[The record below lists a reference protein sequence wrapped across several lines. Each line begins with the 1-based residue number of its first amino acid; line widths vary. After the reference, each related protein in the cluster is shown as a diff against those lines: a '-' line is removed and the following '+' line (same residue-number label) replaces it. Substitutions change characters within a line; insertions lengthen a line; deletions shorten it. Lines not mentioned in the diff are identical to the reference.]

1 MTVSASQTS
10 LDLETSVKSK
20 TILNLGTSAKP
31 GDKNHWGELQAA
43 GRALAIAEAALQFD
57 GLSILITETAREA
70 SAQSRALAFFSAE
83 QDFPILNF
91 PDWETLPY
99 DIFSPHQ
106 DIVSARLQTLSN
118 LPNAQHALLIVPLP
132 TLMHRLAP
140 TDFIASRTF
149 SYQVGELLD
158 RDELQQQLSRAG
170 YNRVETVYEH
180 GEYAFR
186 GSLIDIYPMGAKQP
200 FRIDLL
206 DDEIES
212 LRLFDSES

>member
-1 MTVSASQTS
+1 MTVSASQTT
-10 LDLETSVKSK
+10 LDLEPSVKSK
-20 TILNLGTSAKP
+20 TILNLGASAKP

-43 GRALAIAEAALQFD
+43 GRALAIAEAALKFD

-83 QDFPILNF
+83 QYFPILSF

-158 RDELQQQLSRAG
+158 RDEAKTVIRYLELCRRFWKMGQGQIDTWVRSIR
-170 YNRVETVYEH
+170 ET
-180 GEYAFR
+180 GKTDFIPA
-186 GSLIDIYPMGAKQP
+186 
-200 FRIDLL
+200 
-206 DDEIES
+206 
-212 LRLFDSES
+212 FDSESLETTR